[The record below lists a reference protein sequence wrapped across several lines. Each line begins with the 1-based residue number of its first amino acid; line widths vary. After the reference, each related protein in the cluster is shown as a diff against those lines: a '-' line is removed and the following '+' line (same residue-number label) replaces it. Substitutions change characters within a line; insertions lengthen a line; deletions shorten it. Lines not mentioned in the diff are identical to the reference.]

1 MRRDMGRQTQG
12 NTGRGKQR
20 RQRETE
26 EAERDKA
33 MSGAGLNAGKGALG
47 VVIEEGGREG
57 G

>member
-1 MRRDMGRQTQG
+1 MGRQTQG